1 MQKTIVKIEKNHN
14 RLLTNRQKTFAE
26 LYVEGIY
33 TNKECAI
40 RSGYN
45 ESSAKTHASRM
56 LNAREYPHVVEY
68 IEELRQ
74 LRERKYGVTLMGQLK
89 RFHELSH
96 GAENK
101 GQYSSAVNA
110 EKIRSALG
118 GLTTDRRENVHT
130 LDNLTREEIVSR
142 LADLQKQ
149 YPQVFIE
156 GDFKKVTD
164 DNRKEPLAKS

>member
-1 MQKTIVKIEKNHN
+1 MLKTIVKIEKNHN

-40 RSGYN
+40 RSGYHEN
-45 ESSAKTHASRM
+45 SAYVHASKL
-56 LNAREYPHVVEY
+56 LNVKKYPHVVEY

-89 RFHELSH
+89 RFHDLSH
-96 GAENK
+96 GAESK
-101 GQYSSAVNA
+101 AQYSSAVNA

-118 GLTTDRRENVHT
+118 GLTTDRRENVHS
-130 LDNLTREEIVSR
+130 LDNLSRDEIVSR

-164 DNRKEPLAKS
+164 DNRKKSLAKS

>member
-45 ESSAKTHASRM
+45 QSCAKTHASRM
-56 LNAREYPHVVEY
+56 LNAKEYPHVVEY

-89 RFHELSH
+89 RFHDLSH
-96 GAENK
+96 GAESK
-101 GQYSSAVNA
+101 AQYSSAVNA

-118 GLTTDRRENVHT
+118 GLTTDRRENVHS
-130 LDNLTREEIVSR
+130 LDNLSRDEIVSR

-164 DNRKEPLAKS
+164 DNRKKSLAKS

>member
-45 ESSAKTHASRM
+45 QSCAKTHASRM
-56 LNAREYPHVVEY
+56 LNAKEYPHVVEY

-89 RFHELSH
+89 RFHDLSH
-96 GAENK
+96 GAESK
-101 GQYSSAVNA
+101 AQYSSAVNA

-118 GLTTDRRENVHT
+118 GLTTDRRENIHS
-130 LDNLTREEIVSR
+130 LDNLSRDEIVSR

-164 DNRKEPLAKS
+164 DDRKKSLAKS

>member
-40 RSGYN
+40 RSGYHEN
-45 ESSAKTHASRM
+45 SAYVHASKL
-56 LNAREYPHVVEY
+56 LNVKKYPHVVEY

-74 LRERKYGVTLMGQLK
+74 LRERKYGVT
-89 RFHELSH
+89 
-96 GAENK
+96 
-101 GQYSSAVNA
+101 
-110 EKIRSALG
+110 LG

>member
-40 RSGYN
+40 R
-45 ESSAKTHASRM
+45 
-56 LNAREYPHVVEY
+56 
-68 IEELRQ
+68 
-74 LRERKYGVTLMGQLK
+74 
-89 RFHELSH
+89 
-96 GAENK
+96 
-101 GQYSSAVNA
+101 
-110 EKIRSALG
+110 
-118 GLTTDRRENVHT
+118 
-130 LDNLTREEIVSR
+130 EEIVSR

-156 GDFKKVTD
+156 GDFKKVID
-164 DNRKEPLAKS
+164 DDRKESLAKS

>member
-26 LYVEGIY
+26 LYVDGIY

-40 RSGYN
+40 RSGYQDN
-45 ESSAKTHASRM
+45 SAKVHASRL
-56 LNAREYPHVVEY
+56 LNPSEYPHVVEY
-68 IEELRQ
+68 IDELRQ
-74 LRERKYGVTLMGQLK
+74 LREKKYGVTLMGQLK
-89 RFHELSH
+89 RLHDLSH
-96 GAENK
+96 NAQEEK
-101 GQYSSAVNA
+101 QFSASINA

-118 GLTTDRRENVHT
+118 GLTTDRRENVHS
-130 LDNLTREEIVSR
+130 LDNLSRDEIVSR

-156 GDFKKVTD
+156 GDYKEVKD
-164 DNRKEPLAKS
+164 DNRKKSLAKS

>member
-1 MQKTIVKIEKNHN
+1 VKK
-14 RLLTNRQKTFAE
+14 
-26 LYVEGIY
+26 
-33 TNKECAI
+33 
-40 RSGYN
+40 
-45 ESSAKTHASRM
+45 
-56 LNAREYPHVVEY
+56 YPHVVEY
-68 IEELRQ
+68 INELRQ

-96 GAENK
+96 GAEQK
-101 GQYSSAVNA
+101 GQFSASVNA

-156 GDFKKVTD
+156 GDFKKVID
-164 DNRKEPLAKS
+164 DDRKESLAKS

>member
-1 MQKTIVKIEKNHN
+1 MSK
-14 RLLTNRQKTFAE
+14 
-26 LYVEGIY
+26 GIY

-45 ESSAKTHASRM
+45 ESSAKVHASRM
-56 LNAREYPHVVEY
+56 LNAKEYPHVVEY

-96 GAENK
+96 GAESK
-101 GQYSSAVNA
+101 GQFSASVNA

-164 DNRKEPLAKS
+164 DDRKESLAKS